1 MKRFNDTRQA
11 RFVLTVNLNSAFSR
25 TESKAEMT
33 AKFCAN
39 QITETTQ
46 VETITPSIY
55 NPSEAQLSSRKKP
68 YLRSSQR
75 FLSPN
80 TIT

>member
-1 MKRFNDTRQA
+1 
-11 RFVLTVNLNSAFSR
+11 
-25 TESKAEMT
+25 MT
-33 AKFCAN
+33 AIFCAN

-46 VETITPSIY
+46 VETTTQSIY
-55 NPSEAQLSSRKKP
+55 NPSEAQLSDRKKP